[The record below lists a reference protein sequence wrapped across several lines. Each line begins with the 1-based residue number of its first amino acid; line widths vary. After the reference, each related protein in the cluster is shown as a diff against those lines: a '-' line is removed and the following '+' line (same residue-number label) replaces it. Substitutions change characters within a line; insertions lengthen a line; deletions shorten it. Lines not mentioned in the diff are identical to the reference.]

1 MPTTTAKADVALTS
15 VDGARYLF
23 DVSIC
28 QPDSV
33 QALRLRSDTKP
44 GVAAGLT
51 TNLKNKHYRFSDPP
65 VTPLVWEAYG
75 TPHKD
80 TRKALGRIATAAAAF
95 QRVTRDAFLR
105 TFRARV
111 CAALLLGTARALSH
125 PKTMPIVLAARDA
138 LTIAP
143 APRPPPPRPSH
154 LATPARRPPSG
165 PPPGAPVTRRRCLRF
180 VGSPPIHTLPA
191 LLSPP
196 APVST
201 SPPSAVT

>member
-1 MPTTTAKADVALTS
+1 MLRHNLIARGALAATWAECTGTAAELEPPTTLVEKTTAKADVALTS

-44 GVAAGLT
+44 GVAAALT
-51 TNLKNKHYRFSDPP
+51 TNLKSKHNRFSDPP

-95 QRVTRDAFLR
+95 QRVTRDAEP
-105 TFRARV
+105 
-111 CAALLLGTARALSH
+111 SE
-125 PKTMPIVLAARDA
+125 
-138 LTIAP
+138 P
-143 APRPPPPRPSH
+143 AS
-154 LATPARRPPSG
+154 A
-165 PPPGAPVTRRRCLRF
+165 
-180 VGSPPIHTLPA
+180 
-191 LLSPP
+191 PP
-196 APVST
+196 APGDGSGPVSPQDHADRVGGAGRSYNAENDQAT
-201 SPPSAVT
+201 